1 MATIRRS
8 RAEAGKPAIPFN
20 SQAAPVGGLF
30 VLWYVA
36 EPKQIGWLVSPDGAV
51 VKYDAALV
59 KRERNIVLRTAADL
73 HARARIGLVYVDE
86 ILKKCGWHCNCI
98 TQSTTAI
105 SLEIGKVSVDV
116 SIRKP
121 MNIAYV
127 TSRPGWEYKREV
139 VGKTPD
145 ITLPDGRVLKGQEI
159 VRPTANVQIA
169 GDFIQDPYVVQIIST
184 SEKGDSTTPVYV
196 AVNKEMGDPAV
207 EVAKNVLLTIRN
219 LVGEDKLKVQ
229 NVDEAMLHLQAEWE
243 ARFDLMLTSS
253 GSQSPTRY

>member
-1 MATIRRS
+1 MNA
-8 RAEAGKPAIPFN
+8 
-20 SQAAPVGGLF
+20 Q
-30 VLWYVA
+30 
-36 EPKQIGWLVSPDGAV
+36 KQIGWLVAPDGAV
-51 VKYDAALV
+51 VKYEAKV
-59 KRERNIVLRTAADL
+59 KRRPNLVIQSIGEL

-86 ILKKCGWHCNCI
+86 ILKQCGWRCNCI
-98 TQSTTAI
+98 VQSATAI

-145 ITLPDGRVLKGQEI
+145 IHFEGKVQKGQEI

-169 GDFIQDPYVVQIIST
+169 GDFIHDPYVVQIVST
-184 SEKGDSTTPVYV
+184 KEGGESTTPIYIP
-196 AVNKEMGDPAV
+196 VNKDMGDPAE

-219 LVGEDKLKVQ
+219 LVGGDKLKLQ
-229 NVDEAMLHLQAEWE
+229 QVDEQLKRMQDEWQ
-243 ARFDLMLTSS
+243 ARFDLLVT
-253 GSQSPTRY
+253 